1 MGNIIKINGAE
12 LLKQLKATGQSIEK
26 ISVYVLNRGKGF
38 IYDACRNNKIEE
50 DLLDALRGMYDISK
64 ENIVAVSE
72 QKEKQQENK
81 NDENLIIYANGIEKL
96 LREILAEQKNTNIK
110 LNELILRVNNLNSF
124 NKQIHESVEKIE
136 RNSKFMIG
144 KRD

>member
-1 MGNIIKINGAE
+1 MGNIVKINGAE

-38 IYDACRNNKIEE
+38 VYDACRNNKIDE

-64 ENIVAVSE
+64 EDIVAVSE
-72 QKEKQQENK
+72 QQENK
-81 NDENLIIYANGIEKL
+81 TDENLVIYANGIEKL

-110 LNELILRVNNLNSF
+110 LNELILRVNSLNSF